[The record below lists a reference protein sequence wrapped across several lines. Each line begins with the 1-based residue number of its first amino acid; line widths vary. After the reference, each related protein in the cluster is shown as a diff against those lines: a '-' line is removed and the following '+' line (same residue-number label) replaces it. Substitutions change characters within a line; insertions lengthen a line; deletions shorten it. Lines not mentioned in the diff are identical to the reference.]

1 MDMGQRKN
9 TKKGTLRTILL
20 MMVIAILVIF
30 VYYQGVNKERPIQEV
45 TKKREIDILLQK
57 DLKKKYPAT
66 PREVVKL
73 YLRITQCYYNEKL
86 SEEELTG
93 LAKQAYALFDDELRE
108 KNTWD
113 DYVERLEIDI
123 SEYAELEKK
132 IDHYSIDKGSAVRH
146 YSKDGKEYASLMTK
160 IVSMDSKYKY
170 NVREQ
175 FILRKDQENHYKIL
189 GWKMVEEADIDEK

>member
-9 TKKGTLRTILL
+9 TKKSTLRTILL

-45 TKKREIDILLQK
+45 TQKSEIDILLQK
-57 DLKKKYPAT
+57 DLKEKYPAT

-86 SEEELTG
+86 SKEELTG

-113 DYVERLEIDI
+113 DYVERLKTDI
-123 SEYAELEKK
+123 SEYAESEKK
-132 IDHYSIDKGSAVRH
+132 MDHYSIDKGSAVRH
-146 YSKDGKEYASLMTK
+146 YMKDGKEYASLMTK
-160 IVSMDSKYKY
+160 IVFMDPKYKY
-170 NVREQ
+170 NMSEQ
-175 FILRKDQENHYKIL
+175 FILRKDQENRYKIL
-189 GWKMVEEADIDEK
+189 GWKMAEEADIDEK